1 MVAIIIQIIS
11 MLLIFCITKG
21 GNLTMG
27 DLIVILCFA
36 PFYLLTAIFILLTY
50 RKPPSEEELRN
61 LDKLL
66 DFEDETN

>member
-1 MVAIIIQIIS
+1 
-11 MLLIFCITKG
+11 
-21 GNLTMG
+21 MG
-27 DLIVILCFA
+27 DLIILLCFA
-36 PFYLLTAIFILLTY
+36 PFYLLTAIFILFTH